1 MAKRPT
7 QINIDLNEPN
17 YRGEKRKRYEAL
29 VELRDLLVDDVAML
43 SGESRGV
50 ERNAGEDMA
59 DIGSDNFLRE
69 IGLTMASEEGKKI
82 FLIQDALKSLEKGR
96 YGKCIDCSVSI
107 ESGRLDAIPY
117 AKLCVKCKSIREEN
131 DFDESN
137 VSFGIDKEEELTE
150 Q

>member
-29 VELRDLLVDDVAML
+29 VDLRDQLIEDVAML
-43 SGESRGV
+43 SGENLGV
-50 ERNAGEDMA
+50 EHNAGEDMA

-69 IGLTMASEEGKKI
+69 IGLNVASEEGKKI
-82 FLIQDALKSLEKGR
+82 FLIQDALRRLEKGT
-96 YGKCIDCSVSI
+96 YGKCIDCSGI
-107 ESGRLDAIPY
+107 INPARLDAIPY
-117 AKLCVKCKSIREEN
+117 AKLCLKCKAAREEN
-131 DFDESN
+131 ELDGH

-150 Q
+150 